1 MGLSA
6 FTTVERAQGTLL
18 GERLPTVE
26 MAQTLAHQTQA
37 VAAAAPQ
44 LLVAGSSAERR
55 SAAERLTTQ
64 LTGLD
69 AHLAALRPR
78 LADPAFLDTLEGQKL
93 DMADALTAL
102 DHWVDSRIVSGQAL
116 AARTARTR
124 DALEDLQHHLEALHS
139 KVHTTP
145 KDERAD
151 ESVSAAM
158 LATATAQTALAELS
172 SAQGIR
178 LRKVEGTYRSALTSA
193 ERRLSAM
200 PRTEDLTAPLD
211 ILATLGMES
220 TQPDNLFALRTEE
233 AEANR
238 RAKALLVAYTQYAN
252 RLVYSANALATDIT
266 ERMHFASGELG
277 QELRDRGLVLMAI
290 AAFSVFGALLL
301 ALFVDRTISGRLTA
315 LRKTMASH
323 ASGVHS
329 PIPDFVDDEIGD
341 MAEALKVFVATI
353 TSREKALKASEDH
366 LRAVIDAVPE
376 GILTVD
382 PEGIVQSASRSTER
396 LLGLDRSLAGLP
408 LARVIGFPPP
418 PPPSSTM
425 AGPANG
431 PQHSPDRT
439 DLSPAT
445 PALLSDAARSKRPV
459 SVTIKKPNG
468 SEIQAEMTVDG
479 IIRDDR
485 RLYVVTLRDTSERRR
500 TETERERFL
509 ALLGAAQEAT
519 ADGLMVSD
527 LAGGV
532 ISANRKYFQILGFS
546 GDAPTTIPRHDRLRL
561 VSAKTAD
568 PAAFEERIIQVEA
581 DRDLVAFDMVSMAD
595 GRQLERYCAP
605 FRVAGEIA
613 GRVWSVRDVTE
624 RERSRAELTR
634 AKDAA
639 EQALQ
644 NLRDA
649 QRNLVEAEKMAALG
663 QLVAGVAHEIN
674 TPVGI
679 TVTAASHIADESK
692 AIRSLFEKG
701 EMRKSRFQDYL
712 NAMGEAAELL
722 LSNAN
727 RAAELIQGFKQVAVD
742 QTSDERRRYDLAQ
755 YAHEVLVSLGPRLR
769 KSPHSL
775 TSNFPPDII
784 MDGYPG
790 ALSQIL
796 TNLLLNALTHAFHPD
811 QAGTLH
817 VLARPLPGDQVEL
830 TVADTGQGMT
840 PEVREQVFEP
850 FFTTRR
856 GQGGSGLGLHIV
868 YNLVTRTLGGRVTV
882 DSTPG
887 MGTTFTVTIP
897 RIAPTLTPTPLAGP
911 PTPATTM

>member
-1 MGLSA
+1 MGLGA
-6 FTTVERAQGTLL
+6 FSTVERAQGILL
-18 GERLPTVE
+18 GEYLPTVE
-26 MAQTLAHQTQA
+26 MAQALAHQTQA

-44 LLVAGSSAERR
+44 LLVAESSAERQ
-55 SAAERLTTQ
+55 SAAERLASQ
-64 LTGLD
+64 LTALD
-69 AHLAALRPR
+69 SHLANLRPR
-78 LADPAFLDTLEGQKL
+78 LADPAFLDTLEGQRL

-102 DHWVDSRIVSGQAL
+102 DHWVETRIVSGQAF

-124 DALEDLQHHLEALHS
+124 DALHDLRTHLDAAHAREHM
-139 KVHTTP
+139 TP
-145 KDERAD
+145 KSEPAD
-151 ESVSAAM
+151 EPSGSADETITFTL
-158 LATATAQTALAELS
+158 LATATAHVALAELS
-172 SAQGIR
+172 SAQGMR

-193 ERRLSAM
+193 ERLLRTLS
-200 PRTEDLTAPLD
+200 RTEDLTEPLA
-211 ILATLGMES
+211 ILETLERES
-220 TQPDNLFALRTEE
+220 TQADNLFALRAEE

-252 RLVYSANALATDIT
+252 RLVYSANALATTIT
-266 ERMHFASGELG
+266 EQMHVASQELD
-277 QELRDRGLVLMAI
+277 QELRDTGLALMAI
-290 AAFSVFGALLL
+290 AALSVLGALFL
-301 ALFVDRTISGRLTA
+301 ALFVDRTISGRLTV

-341 MAEALKVFVATI
+341 MAEALKVFVAKI
-353 TSREKALKASEDH
+353 TSREKALQASEDH

-382 PEGIVQSASRSTER
+382 PEGIVQSASRSTDR
-396 LLGLDRSLAGLP
+396 LLGSDRSLAGLP
-408 LARVIGFPPP
+408 LARVIGSPL
-418 PPPSSTM
+418 PSTT
-425 AGPANG
+425 GTPADGAQQAPNG
-431 PQHSPDRT
+431 T

-445 PALLSDAARSKRPV
+445 PAQLSNAARSKRPLP
-459 SVTIKKPNG
+459 VTIKKANG
-468 SEIQAEMTVDG
+468 PAIQAEMTVDG

-485 RLYVVTLRDTSERRR
+485 RLYVVTLRDTSERER
-500 TETERERFL
+500 TEAERERFL

-532 ISANRKYFQILGFS
+532 ISANKKYFQILGFS
-546 GDAPTTIPRHDRLRL
+546 GAPPTALPRHERLHQ
-561 VSAKTAD
+561 VSAKTTD
-568 PAAFEERIIQVEA
+568 PAAFEKRVLQVEA
-581 DRDLVAFDMVSMAD
+581 DRDLVAFDLVSMAD

-644 NLRDA
+644 DLRDA

-692 AIRSLFEKG
+692 AIRALFEKG
-701 EMRKSRFQDYL
+701 EMRKSRFLDYL
-712 NAMGEAAELL
+712 NAMGEAGDLL

-775 TSNFPPDII
+775 TSDFPPDTI
-784 MDGYPG
+784 MDSYPG

-796 TNLLLNALTHAFHPD
+796 TNLLLNALTHAFLPD
-811 QAGTLH
+811 QAGTLR
-817 VLARPLPGDQVEL
+817 VAARCLPGDQVEL
-830 TVADTGQGMT
+830 IVADTGRGMT
-840 PEVREQVFEP
+840 PEIREQVFEP

-882 DSTPG
+882 DSTPEV
-887 MGTTFTVTIP
+887 GTTFTVTIP
-897 RIAPTLTPTPLAGP
+897 RIAPMRASTALASP
-911 PTPATTM
+911 SQP